1 MKITLYKIGWIGCI
15 LCLNLGLFAC
25 QPQTSSVT
33 TSAQSEDTGEIQSK
47 IVPVKD
53 ANQVVCEIEGCVRF
67 DLQTVDTNMSWIDQ
81 YFMERIQR
89 TEPVAFSKVTSN
101 KIKAK
106 DQPKFIDQRSIQVNY
121 LNQHAH
127 LATFIFKTAHQ
138 PERAAQPQSHTEYV
152 NLDLKQK
159 KRLALHQ
166 VMRGNTDE
174 KLKQTLYQAN
184 KNWLDRYQITQQKL
198 ALSDNYYFD
207 SQGLVLVYPAGELN
221 KTISDMAELKVP
233 YTALREII
241 RPEYLSLL
249 PQTSL

>member
-1 MKITLYKIGWIGCI
+1 MKMTSCKIGWIGCI

-67 DLQTVDTNMSWIDQ
+67 DLQTVDTNINWIDQ

-89 TEPVAFSKVTSN
+89 TEPVAFRKVSSD

-106 DQPKFIDQRSIQVNY
+106 DQPKFIEQRSIQVSY

-127 LATFIFKTAHQ
+127 LATFIFKTTHQ
-138 PERAAQPQSHTEYV
+138 RERAAQRQSHTEYV

-159 KRLALHQ
+159 KRLALYQ
-166 VMRGNTDE
+166 IMLGNTE
-174 KLKQTLYQAN
+174 GKLKQSLYQEN
-184 KNWLDRYQITQQKL
+184 KDWLDRAQVTSKQL
-198 ALSDNYYFD
+198 ELSDNYYFN
-207 SQGLVLVYPAGELN
+207 SQGLVLIYPAGELS
-221 KTISDMAELKVP
+221 KSTSAMVELKVP
-233 YTALREII
+233 YTALNGII
-241 RPEYLSLL
+241 RPEYLSVL
-249 PQTSL
+249 PKTTL

>member
-1 MKITLYKIGWIGCI
+1 MKMTSCKIGWLSCI
-15 LCLNLGLFAC
+15 LCLNVGLFAC
-25 QPQTSSVT
+25 QPQTSSVNA
-33 TSAQSEDTGEIQSK
+33 SAQTEEAGQIQSK
-47 IVPVKD
+47 TIPVKAAD
-53 ANQVVCEIEGCVRF
+53 QVVCEVENCVRF
-67 DLQTVDTNMSWIDQ
+67 DLQTVDTNMAWIDQ
-81 YFMERIQR
+81 YFIERIQR
-89 TEPVAFSKVTSN
+89 TEPVAFNKVSGD
-101 KIKAK
+101 KIKTK
-106 DQPKFIDQRSIQVNY
+106 GQQKFFEQRSIQVSY
-121 LNQHAH
+121 LNQHGH

-138 PERAAQPQSHTEYV
+138 PKRAAQPQSHTEYV

-184 KNWLDRYQITQQKL
+184 EDWLDRYQITQQKL